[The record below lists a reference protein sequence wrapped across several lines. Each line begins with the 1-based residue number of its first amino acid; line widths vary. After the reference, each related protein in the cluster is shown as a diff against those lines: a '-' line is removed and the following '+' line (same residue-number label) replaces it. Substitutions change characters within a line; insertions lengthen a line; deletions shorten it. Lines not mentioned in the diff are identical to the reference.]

1 MPQQQNWPRVGHFFK
16 LLFIIIITVVI
27 VVSQRKHHPPVI
39 LTSLNFVLYFRRRV
53 KKIKGGRLW
62 GNRALQ
68 ELLLFHCTLAQNYY
82 CRVKEKL
89 LNKEF
94 LWSAFNTQFIYHWLP
109 GYFCFIFCQEKKTL
123 KWQSSVDVSPQ
134 IALKGKI
141 IFSMLGRYFCICFW
155 VNYHNI
161 YEYLILKILVCH

>member
-109 GYFCFIFCQEKKTL
+109 GMAGMVWLTGLFLFHFLSREKNIKMAVVSRCFTTDC
-123 KWQSSVDVSPQ
+123 
-134 IALKGKI
+134 LKG
-141 IFSMLGRYFCICFW
+141 
-155 VNYHNI
+155 
-161 YEYLILKILVCH
+161 